1 MSYFSKGCHIF
12 SFGLLFVD
20 LYQTKTNNMENKIG
34 ICQMEASKKYP
45 SELKSLQSKQVLTLK
60 TIKK

>member
-1 MSYFSKGCHIF
+1 
-12 SFGLLFVD
+12 
-20 LYQTKTNNMENKIG
+20 MENKIG